1 MSKISFNENDNN
13 LDQKLYL
20 LIWKCS
26 RWNENLDDRN
36 MPMSWILTVK
46 KNYKFILAIAH
57 YALPK
62 YIKNFLQNLQ
72 EGVMFKREMILIMP
86 NLIFFF
92 FKFH

>member
-20 LIWKCS
+20 LICKS
-26 RWNENLDDRN
+26 SKWNENLDDRN

-57 YALPK
+57 
-62 YIKNFLQNLQ
+62 
-72 EGVMFKREMILIMP
+72 MP
-86 NLIFFF
+86 CQ
-92 FKFH
+92 KT